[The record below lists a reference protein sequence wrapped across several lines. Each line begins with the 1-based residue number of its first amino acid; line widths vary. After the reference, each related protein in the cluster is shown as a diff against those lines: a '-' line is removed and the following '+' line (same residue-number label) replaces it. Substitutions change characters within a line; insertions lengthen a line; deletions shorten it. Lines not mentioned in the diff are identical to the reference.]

1 MSSSNYEQTVIIDS
15 VALSG
20 VSSVDGSYGI
30 TERPIKVA
38 GVGFID
44 AFVGGPTEGT
54 FSISRQ
60 MVSRDPLLKMNPIGE
75 YLYDSQYVSGAIL
88 YENDTK
94 GFGFTK
100 GRVTRYSVSCNVGQ
114 LPEINTNIRVFG
126 DLGSGVMMTPASVE
140 HPPIQFPNQ
149 ASISVTVSD
158 FTTDAITSFNYSRGL
173 NLVPLYAI
181 PKGTSSDWSAG
192 TAASYANEDPIQI
205 DTQYPIET
213 DISFTV
219 IAEDY
224 QARQMKDKFKG
235 ASKTDV
241 VIDIKDGQDG
251 SMINSFTGKNVRLI
265 GETTNASVEGELQIS
280 LSYKGYETLHNP
292 VS

>member
-44 AFVGGPTEGT
+44 AFVEGPTEGT

-60 MVSRDPLLKMNPIGE
+60 MVSRDPLLTLTPSEN
-75 YLYDSQYVSGAIL
+75 YAYDDTYISGAIL
-88 YENDTK
+88 FENDTR

-100 GRVTRYSVSCNVGQ
+100 GRITRYSVSCNVGQ

-213 DISFTV
+213 DISFTM

>member
-1 MSSSNYEQTVIIDS
+1 MKININDRNNNEIPWKNVYRGDEEELTYNLQHLNHDLKYNDYQTIPKNTYMIETFRTNDPSDKWNYYLTE
-15 VALSG
+15 
-20 VSSVDGSYGI
+20 I
-30 TERPIKVA
+30 T
-38 GVGFID
+38 
-44 AFVGGPTEGT
+44 
-54 FSISRQ
+54 
-60 MVSRDPLLKMNPIGE
+60 NP
-75 YLYDSQYVSGAIL
+75 D
-88 YENDTK
+88 N
-94 GFGFTK
+94 
-100 GRVTRYSVSCNVGQ
+100 
-114 LPEINTNIRVFG
+114 
-126 DLGSGVMMTPASVE
+126 
-140 HPPIQFPNQ
+140 
-149 ASISVTVSD
+149 
-158 FTTDAITSFNYSRGL
+158 AITSFNYSRGL

-181 PKGTSSDWSAG
+181 PKGTSSDWSAE

-213 DISFTV
+213 DISFTI